1 MEVNRKVNVVGT
13 IIGAIG
19 VFGIIFSLL
28 ILMNSISFM
37 KGIADQGQVSIPAA
51 AGFEITDQDGNIIY
65 HIVYATDDGNITV
78 ELPATKEDIDDFSP
92 ETTAPIV
99 RRVFTDSYGNYYCYE
114 DLNATENAVL
124 QEVNMPM
131 TLPII
136 GLVASVIIT
145 ILGFAVAFKGKPT
158 EGKDLGEIIQA
169 KREAEEAEEAAE
181 KAAEEAEKAVTSED
195 AAADKEESA
204 EEDTKSADE

>member
-1 MEVNRKVNVVGT
+1 M
-13 IIGAIG
+13 
-19 VFGIIFSLL
+19 
-28 ILMNSISFM
+28 
-37 KGIADQGQVSIPAA
+37 
-51 AGFEITDQDGNIIY
+51 
-65 HIVYATDDGNITV
+65 YATDDGNITV

-145 ILGFAVAFKGKPT
+145 ILGFVVAFKGKPT

-181 KAAEEAEKAVTSED
+181 KAADAVEEAADAVDE
-195 AAADKEESA
+195 AADAVDEAA
-204 EEDTKSADE
+204 EETPEE